1 MENSD
6 DRNSAVS
13 ILENTFSNIN
23 NWLSFA
29 EAKNAA
35 LIAFNIAVLTAMLG
49 SVDVLNKNVLYY
61 IINCAL
67 IISSGLALMSFKPK
81 TGNNKRTIQS
91 SNDADNLLLF
101 THIAKYTKEKYLIAV
116 YRKYLNIIKREEDLS
131 KIELDYADE
140 ITYNAQITVNKYAWF
155 NRALCVDIG
164 SMCCILILI
173 IIHPII
179 ETGFPV
185 RIPASLQRGLI
196 RNV

>member
-1 MENSD
+1 
-6 DRNSAVS
+6 
-13 ILENTFSNIN
+13 
-23 NWLSFA
+23 
-29 EAKNAA
+29 
-35 LIAFNIAVLTAMLG
+35 
-49 SVDVLNKNVLYY
+49 
-61 IINCAL
+61 
-67 IISSGLALMSFKPK
+67 MSFKPK

-173 IIHPII
+173 IIAWDGAM
-179 ETGFPV
+179 T
-185 RIPASLQRGLI
+185 
-196 RNV
+196 

>member
-35 LIAFNIAVLTAMLG
+35 LIAFNIAVLT
-49 SVDVLNKNVLYY
+49 
-61 IINCAL
+61 
-67 IISSGLALMSFKPK
+67 
-81 TGNNKRTIQS
+81 
-91 SNDADNLLLF
+91 
-101 THIAKYTKEKYLIAV
+101 
-116 YRKYLNIIKREEDLS
+116 
-131 KIELDYADE
+131 
-140 ITYNAQITVNKYAWF
+140 VNKYAWF

-173 IIHPII
+173 II
-179 ETGFPV
+179 
-185 RIPASLQRGLI
+185 A
-196 RNV
+196 

>member
-1 MENSD
+1 M
-6 DRNSAVS
+6 
-13 ILENTFSNIN
+13 
-23 NWLSFA
+23 
-29 EAKNAA
+29 
-35 LIAFNIAVLTAMLG
+35 
-49 SVDVLNKNVLYY
+49 
-61 IINCAL
+61 
-67 IISSGLALMSFKPK
+67 
-81 TGNNKRTIQS
+81 
-91 SNDADNLLLF
+91 
-101 THIAKYTKEKYLIAV
+101 
-116 YRKYLNIIKREEDLS
+116 NIIKREEDLS

-185 RIPASLQRGLI
+185 RIPANLQRGLI

>member
-101 THIAKYTKEKYLIAV
+101 THIAKYTKEKYLISV

-173 IIHPII
+173 II
-179 ETGFPV
+179 
-185 RIPASLQRGLI
+185 A
-196 RNV
+196 

>member
-67 IISSGLALMSFKPK
+67 IISSGLAFMSFKPK

-101 THIAKYTKEKYLIAV
+101 S
-116 YRKYLNIIKREEDLS
+116 KR
-131 KIELDYADE
+131 
-140 ITYNAQITVNKYAWF
+140 
-155 NRALCVDIG
+155 
-164 SMCCILILI
+164 
-173 IIHPII
+173 
-179 ETGFPV
+179 
-185 RIPASLQRGLI
+185 
-196 RNV
+196 